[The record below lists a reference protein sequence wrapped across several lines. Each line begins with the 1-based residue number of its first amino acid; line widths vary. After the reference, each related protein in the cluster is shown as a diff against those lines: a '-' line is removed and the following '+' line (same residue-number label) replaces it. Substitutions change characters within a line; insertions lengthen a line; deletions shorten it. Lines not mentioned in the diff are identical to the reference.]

1 MHLHEAQLKDLYIL
15 LGLTEGGT
23 IYPPCTEGTTIYSRR
38 IEGATML
45 ENSPYV
51 LVEKPG
57 TAPEP
62 YVKKILFRTYI

>member
-1 MHLHEAQLKDLYIL
+1 MV
-15 LGLTEGGT
+15 
-23 IYPPCTEGTTIYSRR
+23 
-38 IEGATML
+38 